1 MPSKIPSSRRV
12 IYLQTLGDTDDAS
25 LAAARAGVS
34 RTWAYKRRKAD
45 ARFDALCRE
54 MVARF
59 RRTPPRSEPPHPP
72 TAEAAGPSLSREGRG
87 AGKRVQVRRDRI
99 GEWTADKEARFV
111 ERMRETCSAWL
122 ASALVGLSAGSAYE
136 RRKRRPTFAAA
147 WDEAEREGWP
157 PIDQPW
163 IESAICFFEGREPP
177 PDNPVRI
184 TSIDEVLEAMRG
196 NRFAPRRPR
205 ARGPRRG

>member
-1 MPSKIPSSRRV
+1 MSCPWTGPRPPPGNKGGTIPKKIPSSRSA
-12 IYLQTLGDTDDAS
+12 IYLRTLGDTGNAS

-34 RTWAYKRRKAD
+34 RTWAYKRRKGD

-54 MVARF
+54 MKQWARV
-59 RRTPPRSEPPHPP
+59 R
-72 TAEAAGPSLSREGRG
+72 L
-87 AGKRVQVRRDRI
+87 RVQVRRDRV
-99 GEWTADKEARFV
+99 GGWTADKEARFI
-111 ERMRETCSAWL
+111 ERMGGTCSVWL
-122 ASALVGLSAGSAYE
+122 ASAAVGLSAGSAYE
-136 RRKRRPTFAAA
+136 RRKRRPAFAEA

-157 PIDQPW
+157 PLDQPW

-184 TSIDEVLEAMRG
+184 TNLDEVLEAMRG

-205 ARGPRRG
+205 AKGPRPG

>member
-1 MPSKIPSSRRV
+1 VPSKIPISRTV
-12 IYLQTLGDTDDAS
+12 IYLRALGDTGNAS

-34 RTWAYKRRKAD
+34 RTWAYKRREAD

-54 MVARF
+54 MVTRF
-59 RRTPPRSEPPHPP
+59 RKSPPHPS
-72 TAEAAGPSLSREGRG
+72 AAYAAPSLSREGRG
-87 AGKRVQVRRDRI
+87 AGKRVQVRRDRL
-99 GEWTADKEARFV
+99 GGWTEDKEARFV
-111 ERMRETCSAWL
+111 ERMRDTCSAWL
-122 ASALVGLSAGSAYE
+122 ASAAVGLSAGSAYE
-136 RRKRRPTFAAA
+136 RRKRRPAFAAA
-147 WDEAEREGWP
+147 WDEAERDGWP
-157 PIDQPW
+157 PLDQPW

-205 ARGPRRG
+205 ARGARRG